1 MSIGSYAHLQG
12 TPAHETE
19 GSASTWWVRAANM
32 VAAYSEVVAGSVLE
46 RADNADEYFVWALF
60 TPSQVTAGG
69 DTADVPAGSV
79 VIVPPGESSIRFPE
93 AGSVW
98 RGFTSLNTD
107 LLGKAPNSH
116 EYAEHPAGVAPV
128 DPWPMPNEYQQRLN
142 SLPAEQ
148 KDLAEESTRF
158 ADLCQYFSQQR
169 MDIPASIVERVRN
182 VSKLPVKDRIRA
194 MKDINRE
201 LMEYLNDVGQDPGIR
216 Q

>member
-1 MSIGSYAHLQG
+1 MLKDEKENRSQPRPG
-12 TPAHETE
+12 TLDKFE
-19 GSASTWWVRAANM
+19 
-32 VAAYSEVVAGSVLE
+32 
-46 RADNADEYFVWALF
+46 
-60 TPSQVTAGG
+60 AGG
-69 DTADVPAGSV
+69 KSG
-79 VIVPPGESSIRFPE
+79 PPDDR
-93 AGSVW
+93 
-98 RGFTSLNTD
+98 
-107 LLGKAPNSH
+107 
-116 EYAEHPAGVAPV
+116 
-128 DPWPMPNEYQQRLN
+128 NEYEQRLN

-182 VSKLPVKDRIRA
+182 VSKLPVPDRIRA